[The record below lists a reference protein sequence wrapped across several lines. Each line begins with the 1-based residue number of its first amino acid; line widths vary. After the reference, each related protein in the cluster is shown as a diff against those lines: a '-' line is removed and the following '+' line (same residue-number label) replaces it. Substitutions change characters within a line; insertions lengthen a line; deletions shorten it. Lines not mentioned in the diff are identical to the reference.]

1 MLQKNLR
8 ILWLYPNQHLRVTPP
23 GGVAII
29 SACLK
34 RAGYHNLELFDATWY
49 PVDEEEDFARPD
61 RDQERTKR
69 GMFPEYRWERD
80 DLDPSFFTLE
90 DTDMYT
96 AWREKVLEFKPD
108 VILSSV
114 VEDTYYLWRKFM
126 DKISDLKF
134 ISVCGGV
141 FCTYHPQAFE
151 GKCDYI
157 CRGEGDEAIPELM
170 DCISEGKD
178 GHHLPNIHPNPM
190 RTACNVN
197 KLPITD
203 HDIFPEK
210 SLYRPFQ
217 GKIVKIGVT
226 ETQRG
231 CPFKCKFCNSPSNA
245 GLYKEE
251 TDSLFFRKKT
261 VEHQEAELKHLIDH
275 HKIELLWILTDTF
288 LTMSKRGFD
297 DWAEMYSKYKIP
309 FFPQTRPELL
319 TPYQAKTL
327 KELGCVKIN
336 MGVEH
341 GDPQFRKDVIGR
353 IYKNERAI
361 EAFQIAREANLSTT
375 CNFIIGYPYETME
388 HCMKSVELAAQLGCN
403 DTNAFIYT
411 PYHGTPMRDMCVEA
425 GFVEKDL
432 IVEMRS
438 DDQGSY
444 LNMPAPYMSREEI
457 QYMFNN
463 FVRLFRE
470 REKELQSSSS
480 FVRLDTPTETIH
492 AG

>member
-1 MLQKNLR
+1 M
-8 ILWLYPNQHLRVTPP
+8 RVTPP
-23 GGVAII
+23 GGIAII

-34 RAGYHNLELFDATWY
+34 RAGYHNIELFDATWY
-49 PVDEEEDFARPD
+49 PVDKGEEFARPD
-61 RDQERTKR
+61 RDKERAKRQMFPDYKWERTDVS
-69 GMFPEYRWERD
+69 PD
-80 DLDPSFFTLE
+80 FFTLE

-96 AWREKVLEFKPD
+96 AFRNKVVQFKPD
-108 VILSSV
+108 VIISSI
-114 VEDTYYLWRKFM
+114 VEDTYYLWKKFMAQVEDRKF
-126 DKISDLKF
+126 IN
-134 ISVCGGV
+134 VVGGV
-141 FCTYHPQAFE
+141 FVTYAPQAFE
-151 GKCDYI
+151 GLVDYA

-178 GHHLPNIHPNPM
+178 GHHIPNIHPNPM
-190 RTACNVN
+190 RPAINVN
-197 KLPITD
+197 KLPPTD
-203 HDIFPEK
+203 HEIFDK
-210 SLYRPFQ
+210 RSLYRPFQ
-217 GKIVKIGVT
+217 GKIIKVATV

-231 CPFKCKFCNSPSNA
+231 CPFKCKFCNSPANA

-251 TDSLFFRKKT
+251 TDSLFFRKRA
-261 VEHQEAELKHLIDH
+261 VQLQEEEIKHLIDTVNV
-275 HKIELLWILTDTF
+275 EFFWQVADTF
-288 LTMSKRGFD
+288 LTMSKREFNE
-297 DWAEMYSKYKIP
+297 WAEMYSKYKIP
-309 FFPQTRPELL
+309 FFTQTRPELL

-327 KELGCVKIN
+327 KELGCCKLN

-341 GDPQFRKDVIGR
+341 GDPQFRKDIVGR
-353 IYKNERAI
+353 IYDNQRAI
-361 EAFQIAREANLSTT
+361 DAFAIAREAGLSTT

-388 HCMKSVELAAQLGCN
+388 NCMKSVELAAQLHCN

-411 PYHGTPMRDMCVEA
+411 PYHGTPMRDMCVKA
-425 GFVEKDL
+425 GFIEDDL

-480 FVRLDTPTETIH
+480 FVKIETTTEPIH

>member
-34 RAGYHNLELFDATWY
+34 RAGYHNMELFDATWY
-49 PVDEEEDFARPD
+49 PVDQEEDFARPD

-69 GMFPEYRWERD
+69 GMFPEYKWERD
-80 DLDPSFFTLE
+80 DLDPSFFMLE

-96 AWREKVLEFKPD
+96 AWRKKVLEFKPD
-108 VILSSV
+108 VIISSV
-114 VEDTYYLWRKFM
+114 VEDTYYLWKKFM
-126 DKISDLKF
+126 SKVSDIEF
-134 ISVCGGV
+134 VNVVGGV
-141 FCTYHPQAFE
+141 FVTYAPQVFE

-309 FFPQTRPELL
+309 FFTQTRPELL
-319 TPYQAKTL
+319 TPYQARTL
-327 KELGCVKIN
+327 KELGCLKIN

-353 IYKNERAI
+353 VYQNERAI
-361 EAFQIAREANLSTT
+361 EAFAIAREAGLSTT

-411 PYHGTPMRDMCVEA
+411 PYHGTPMRDMCVDA
-425 GFVEKDL
+425 GFVDKDL
-432 IVEMRS
+432 IVEMRT
-438 DDQGSY
+438 DDQGTY
-444 LNMPAPYMSREEI
+444 LDMPAPYMSKEEI

-470 REKELQSSSS
+470 REKELTLRSS
-480 FVRLDTPTETIH
+480 FVKIGEPIH